1 MKIDRNNYE
10 PFFMDYLDG
19 NLTAGEIDELID
31 FLSKNNDLAEELKDL
46 DKIRINDE
54 NTLKYEGKS
63 LLKNDLDMPDVFE
76 EQCIRYIEG
85 DITPGEKKI
94 LLREIRN
101 NPEAKKELTLFQS
114 TISAPDNSVTYKPK
128 NKLLKNEN
136 PIVLRWWNVA
146 AIIVLMF
153 IVFSTR
159 NYKSDE
165 IYVADIIESSSVDN
179 DNKTITNES
188 IPDVTGI
195 PIIEKEN
202 NKPAKT
208 RHIIKTEIPVEINPV
223 TEENTLPVIEI
234 SKLTPIENTLV
245 YTGKSVPEYELISLN
260 QNTLIREKTGKDYL
274 TIGEFIA
281 QKLNE
286 FASKENLRKI
296 RNSAF
301 ESIKEASEEK
311 FTYTTNLSGEVKSIE
326 YQSRLIAFSIPLAS
340 N

>member
-1 MKIDRNNYE
+1 
-10 PFFMDYLDG
+10 MDYLDG

-54 NTLKYEGKS
+54 NILKYEGKS

-94 LLREIRN
+94 FLREIRN

-114 TISAPDNSVTYKPK
+114 TISAPDNSVTYKAK

-159 NYKSDE
+159 NYKTDE

-179 DNKTITNES
+179 DNKIITNEN
-188 IPDVTGI
+188 IPDVTGN
-195 PIIEKEN
+195 PAIEKEN
-202 NKPAKT
+202 NRPAKT
-208 RHIIKTEIPVEINPV
+208 RHIIKKEITADINPV
-223 TEENTLPVIEI
+223 TEENILPEIEI
-234 SKLTPIENTLV
+234 SKLAPQENTLV
-245 YTGKSVPEYELISLN
+245 YTKERAPEYELVSLN
-260 QNTLIREKTGKDYL
+260 QNILTSEKTGKDYL
-274 TIGEFIA
+274 TLGEFIA

>member
-1 MKIDRNNYE
+1 
-10 PFFMDYLDG
+10 MDYLDG

-31 FLSKNNDLAEELKDL
+31 FLSKNTDLAEELKDL
-46 DKIRINDE
+46 DKIRINDDD
-54 NTLKYEGKS
+54 TLKYEGKS

-76 EQCIRYIEG
+76 EQCIRFIEG

-94 LLREIRN
+94 FLKEIRN

-114 TISAPDNSVTYKPK
+114 TISAPDNSVTYKAK

-159 NYKSDE
+159 NYKTDE

-188 IPDVTGI
+188 IPDVTVS
-195 PIIEKEN
+195 PVIEKEN
-202 NKPAKT
+202 NRPAKT
-208 RHIIKTEIPVEINPV
+208 RHIIKKEIPAEINPV
-223 TEENTLPVIEI
+223 TEENILPEIEI

-245 YTGKSVPEYELISLN
+245 YTGESAPEYELISLN
-260 QNTLIREKTGKDYL
+260 QNTLISDKTGKDYL